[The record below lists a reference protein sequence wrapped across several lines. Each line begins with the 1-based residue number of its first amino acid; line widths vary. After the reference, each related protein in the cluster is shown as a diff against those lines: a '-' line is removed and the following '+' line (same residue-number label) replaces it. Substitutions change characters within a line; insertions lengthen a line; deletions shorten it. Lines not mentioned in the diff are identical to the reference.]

1 MAELKSMQDQSK
13 ADKDKSG
20 VEYEKRINPDGSY
33 VEFTTD
39 HQNKR
44 GEPMISPKIAPY
56 ILYLQRSSVIRKV

>member
-20 VEYEKRINPDGSY
+20 VEFEKRINPDGSY

-44 GEPMISPKIAPY
+44 GE
-56 ILYLQRSSVIRKV
+56 IREYDAQGNCVNSTYFRLS